1 MNSIRHP
8 ALVETFHIFDEGD
21 KVHFAME
28 LVPGGDLF
36 DVISKNSAF
45 SEDVARDVMKSV
57 LDALAYLHSH
67 HIVHRDL
74 KPENILCQS
83 SQPPYRIKISDFG
96 TAKFITPEM
105 TERSLLA
112 TDVGTIFYMAPEMLM
127 NKAQTTA
134 VDLWAC
140 GVLLFAMLAGVMPFD
155 LDSEQTYV
163 QGVIEGKIQF
173 GPEWNSI
180 SSEAQ
185 AFVLRLLAANPAH
198 RPTAKDALHDPWL
211 DPTAAPLGPPSPAK
225 DRERP
230 ATARPIAGAGAL
242 VDRSSLARVSR
253 PSLRRSGASAFSSFK
268 EIVDYSNV
276 VSMQMPA
283 LDQITLGDDELEE
296 LKREISAEMG
306 DS

>member
-1 MNSIRHP
+1 
-8 ALVETFHIFDEGD
+8 
-21 KVHFAME
+21 
-28 LVPGGDLF
+28 
-36 DVISKNSAF
+36 
-45 SEDVARDVMKSV
+45 
-57 LDALAYLHSH
+57 
-67 HIVHRDL
+67 
-74 KPENILCQS
+74 
-83 SQPPYRIKISDFG
+83 
-96 TAKFITPEM
+96 
-105 TERSLLA
+105 
-112 TDVGTIFYMAPEMLM
+112 MLM